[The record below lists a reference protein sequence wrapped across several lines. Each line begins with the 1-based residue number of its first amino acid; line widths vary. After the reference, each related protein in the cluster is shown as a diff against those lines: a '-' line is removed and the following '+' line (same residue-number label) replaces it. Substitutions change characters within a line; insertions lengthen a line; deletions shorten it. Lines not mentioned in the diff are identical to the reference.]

1 MCKEKPSYNEAAS
14 FEEVSENLP
23 IAEMEKLL
31 AEGVSLID
39 KTGKKVNSEED
50 LKELLNNKK
59 K

>member
-23 IAEMEKLL
+23 LAEMEKLL

-50 LKELLNNKK
+50 LKELLNN
-59 K
+59 

>member
-1 MCKEKPSYNEAAS
+1 
-14 FEEVSENLP
+14 
-23 IAEMEKLL
+23 MEKLL